1 MQYDQDDE
9 TRELL
14 SVMTAHFDDES
25 EPEPG
30 SRYIVYNFVNET
42 VQKLLNQNKNT

>member
-14 SVMTAHFDDES
+14 SLMTAHSDDES
-25 EPEPG
+25 EPEAV
-30 SRYIVYNFVNET
+30 SRYIVYNFVNDSKT
-42 VQKLLNQNKNT
+42 VESK